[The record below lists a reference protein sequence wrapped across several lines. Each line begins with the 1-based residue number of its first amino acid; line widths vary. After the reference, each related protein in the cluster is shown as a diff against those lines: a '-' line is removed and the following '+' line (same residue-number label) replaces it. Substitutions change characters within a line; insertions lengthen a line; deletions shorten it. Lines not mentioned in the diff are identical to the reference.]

1 MTKDNNI
8 IIKYWFVHS
17 LTFSLP
23 MYLEPP
29 FKTFSKNYD
38 DLYVKPAFQIITKV
52 FFPYFYKVSRIVFN
66 KNNSRYFIDL
76 ETK

>member
-23 MYLEPP
+23 MYLGPP

-38 DLYVKPAFQIITKV
+38 DLYVKPAF
-52 FFPYFYKVSRIVFN
+52 
-66 KNNSRYFIDL
+66 
-76 ETK
+76 